1 MGRIKQ
7 KAEGVMT
14 DLLRHAGV
22 PEQQLHARMR
32 KTGRGFLL
40 GSILFLIP
48 LVALD
53 NVPVWA
59 KVGLQICYGLMVIAG
74 VLLAFDEEKPHR
86 RG

>member
-7 KAEGVMT
+7 KAEGMTT
-14 DLLRHAGV
+14 DLLRRAGV

-59 KVGLQICYGLMVIAG
+59 KVGLQIIYGLMVIVG
-74 VLLAFDEEKPHR
+74 VLLAFDEEKPPR
-86 RG
+86 R

>member
-7 KAEGVMT
+7 KAEGVTT
-14 DLLRHAGV
+14 DLLRRAGV

-53 NVPVWA
+53 NVSVWA
-59 KVGLQICYGLMVIAG
+59 KVGLQIIYGLMVIAG
-74 VLLAFDEEKPHR
+74 VLLAFDEEKPPR
-86 RG
+86 R